1 MNEIKLKGL
10 NETIYED
17 VCDNGLK
24 IYMWV
29 NKRVNTFYGTLS
41 VKYGSIH
48 NKFKIKGKEF
58 STPPGVAHFLEH
70 VKFNENENKTAHDYF
85 VKMGSDTNAFTTFHY
100 TNYQVFGSDNP
111 KENINHLID
120 FVYNDY
126 FTKKIVAN
134 EKGII
139 TEEAKMGEDDP
150 YTIMLFKHL
159 DNLFNKG
166 DHKKIITGTPEDIK
180 GITIDDIKLVF
191 NAFYH
196 PENMFLIVT
205 GNFNP
210 YEIAESV
217 KENMRKK
224 VFNKYLNPIRV
235 IDKESKKVRVEYEET
250 NVNVSSK
257 KIKIGIKIPK
267 KDFKNFDDLH
277 IRLFMG
283 MILKANFGNTSDFK
297 DELLQKELINSMSY
311 MTEIF
316 DDYVIVMFTID
327 SEYKE
332 EIIKLMNAKLDN
344 LEITEKTFNRIK
356 KGNIATIILEYEDV
370 EMVNN
375 IIQTEILN
383 YGRIIDD
390 IKEIYENIKY
400 SELTE
405 FINYLDVSNKSILV
419 LNPLENN
426 K

>member
-17 VCDNGLK
+17 TCENGLK

-29 NKRVNTFYGTLS
+29 NKKVNTFYGTLS

-48 NKFKIKGKEF
+48 NNFRIKGKNY
-58 STPPGVAHFLEH
+58 SVPAGVAHFLEH
-70 VKFNENENKTAHDYF
+70 VKFNENEEETAHDFFY
-85 VKMGSDTNAFTTFHY
+85 KMGSDTNAFTTFHY
-100 TNYQVFGSDNP
+100 TNYQVFGSDNA
-111 KENINHLID
+111 KENINHLLD
-120 FVYNDY
+120 FVNND
-126 FTKKIVAN
+126 FFSKKIVNN

-150 YTIMLFKHL
+150 YTLMLFKHL

-166 DHKKIITGTPEDIK
+166 EHKKLITGTPQDIKKITLEDIL
-180 GITIDDIKLVF
+180 LVYKT
-191 NAFYH
+191 FYH
-196 PENMFLIVT
+196 PKNMFLVVT

-210 YEIAESV
+210 YEIAEAV
-217 KENMRKK
+217 KENQRNKK
-224 VFNKYLNPIRV
+224 FDKFLNPKRI
-235 IDKESKKVRVEYEET
+235 IEKESKKVRVEYEELNINVT
-250 NVNVSSK
+250 NK
-257 KIKIGIKIPK
+257 KIKIGIKMPK

-297 DELLQKELINSMSY
+297 DELLQKEIINSMSY

-316 DDYVIVMFTID
+316 DDYVLVMFTID
-327 SEYKE
+327 SDYKD
-332 EIIKLMNAKLDN
+332 EIIKLMNEKLASM
-344 LEITEKTFNRIK
+344 EINEKTFNRIK

-383 YGRIIDD
+383 YGKIVDD
-390 IKEIYENIKY
+390 IKEIYESIEY
-400 SELTE
+400 SEVEE
-405 FINYLDVSNKSILV
+405 FINCIDISNKSILI
-419 LNPLENN
+419 LNPLNN

>member
-48 NKFKIKGKEF
+48 NNFKINNKEF

-70 VKFNENENKTAHDYF
+70 VKFNEDKDTTAHDYF
-85 VKMGSDTNAFTTFHY
+85 YKLGSDANAFTTFHY
-100 TNYQVFGSDNP
+100 TNYQVFGSDNA
-111 KENINHLID
+111 KDNINHLLD
-120 FVYNDY
+120 FVYNNY
-126 FTKKIVAN
+126 FTKEIVKN

-159 DNLFNKG
+159 DNIF
-166 DHKKIITGTPEDIK
+166 HKSEYKKLITGSPKDIK
-180 GITIDDIKLVF
+180 EITIDDIKLVF
-191 NAFYH
+191 NTFYH
-196 PENMFLIVT
+196 PENMFLVVT

-210 YEIAESV
+210 YEIAECV
-217 KENMRKK
+217 KENQRKK
-224 VFNKYLNPIRV
+224 EFNQNLKPERV
-235 IDKESKKVRVEYEET
+235 IHKESKKVRVEYEELNI
-250 NVNVSSK
+250 NVMNK
-257 KIKIGIKIPK
+257 KIKIGLKMPRK
-267 KDFKNFDDLH
+267 NFKNFDDLH

-297 DELLQKELINSMSY
+297 DELLQKEIISSMSY
-311 MTEIF
+311 MCEIF

-327 SEYKE
+327 SEYKD
-332 EIIKLMNAKLDN
+332 EIIKLMNEKLSN
-344 LEITEKTFNRIK
+344 LEVLEKTFNRIK

-375 IIQTEILN
+375 IIQTQILN
-383 YGRIIDD
+383 YGRILDD

-400 SELTE
+400 SELQD
-405 FINYLDVSNKSILV
+405 FIKCLDLSDKSTLV
-419 LNPLENN
+419 LNPLE